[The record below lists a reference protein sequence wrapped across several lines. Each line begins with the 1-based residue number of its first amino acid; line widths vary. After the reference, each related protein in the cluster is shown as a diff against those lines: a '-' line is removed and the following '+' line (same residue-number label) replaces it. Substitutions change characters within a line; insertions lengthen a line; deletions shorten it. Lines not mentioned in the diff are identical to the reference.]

1 MVSTVELKRKK
12 ELASAI
18 LANKNV
24 KLNDW
29 LEAQYDQ
36 VIMDNQQ
43 VVLEALNAYQTKNK
57 RQMEVR

>member
-43 VVLEALNAYQTKNK
+43 VVLEALNAYQSKNN
-57 RQMEVR
+57 QMEVR

>member
-43 VVLEALNAYQTKNK
+43 VVLEALNAYQTKNG